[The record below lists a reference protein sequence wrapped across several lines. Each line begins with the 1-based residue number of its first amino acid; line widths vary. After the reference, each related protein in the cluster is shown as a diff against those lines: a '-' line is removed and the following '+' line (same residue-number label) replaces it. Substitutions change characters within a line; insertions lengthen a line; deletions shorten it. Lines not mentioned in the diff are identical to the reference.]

1 MSNSETPVNDEKA
14 NDETNVAKAEKKVAA
29 KPKKVTKAKAPAKA
43 PAKAKAETKTKPKAK
58 ATTKAETAKKSVAAE
73 KDVVEKADKPKK
85 VAKPKKAPKVSDNTQ
100 VSDNI
105 ESSDSTETKEKAVKV
120 KKEAKPKAAPKTTK
134 AKKTVEAPEAEA
146 EVVEAPKAKAK
157 KAVKAVEPV
166 QTVEAETAPADAPS
180 EASVEEVHEAEPVIE
195 VDPFEGVHPAL
206 AKALGKKGYK
216 ALTPV
221 QKAVLAPELRDAD
234 ALVSAQTGSGKTVAF
249 GISLAP
255 TLLGDDERF
264 KRAAAPLALIITPTR
279 ELALQ
284 VMRELE
290 WLYANTG
297 AHTATC
303 VGGMDMRT
311 ERSALNRGAHIV
323 VGTPGRLRDHIER
336 GSLNISALRAV
347 VLDEADEMLD
357 LGFRDDL
364 EYMLDT
370 TPKERRTL
378 MFSATVP
385 RSIGMLAKRYQRNAV
400 RVSTKAEEKQHSDI
414 EYRALTVAPN
424 DKENAILNLIRFYEP
439 KNAIVFCATRATVN
453 HMVSRFANR
462 GFDVVALSGE
472 LSQNLRSH
480 AIQSL
485 RDGRAQV
492 CIATDVA
499 ARGLDLP
506 DLELVVHADIPKSRE
521 PLLHRSGR
529 TGRAGRKGIS
539 ALIVPYNWRKRTE
552 RLLDSAKVQATW
564 ANPPSVEEI
573 IQRDRERFLATPT
586 LIEPVKDD
594 EQAFVKELLEKH
606 GAEQIAA
613 ALIRTQNA
621 GRPAPEELIS
631 RSDKGGRD
639 RDERGGRDRDR
650 GRDRDDRGGDRGG
663 ERGGRG
669 GRNDNFGATRK
680 ERVDFED
687 GVWISMTVGRK
698 HTADPKWLLPMV
710 CRAGCITKNEIG
722 AIRIHMAETH
732 VELTPKG
739 AEKFFETIGNND
751 RIEKTITVKR
761 LEGIPEEPDD
771 VMDDKNA
778 KGFHRQPRDSKKQKP
793 FRDNFNRSDRSKEY
807 SNRAA
812 EGNNSGTQDEKSG
825 DKKFGDRKFG
835 DKKFGDKPFAKKKFG
850 DRKAGE
856 RDYANKSGKPK
867 SRGKF
872 GSDGK
877 FNDPQADGAKK
888 TWIDDGIDSPDTK
901 GEYADKPRSYK
912 GPKGGRKSYDNKSA
926 NKSGNNGAF
935 GKPFKSKGDKPTGDK
950 TRDKSGSSSLKRKG
964 YPKKD

>member
-1 MSNSETPVNDEKA
+1 MSNSETPVNDENA
-14 NDETNVAKAEKKVAA
+14 NDDKVNEEKVAA
-29 KPKKVTKAKAPAKA
+29 KPKKVAKAKA
-43 PAKAKAETKTKPKAK
+43 PAKAKAETKAKTETKAKAKPKAK
-58 ATTKAETAKKSVAAE
+58 APTKAKAEAETT
-73 KDVVEKADKPKK
+73 EKADKPKK
-85 VAKPKKAPKVSDNTQ
+85 VAKPKKVDEASAD
-100 VSDNI
+100 
-105 ESSDSTETKEKAVKV
+105 TEIKTKAVKA
-120 KKEAKPKAAPKTTK
+120 KKETKPKAAPKTATK
-134 AKKTVEAPEAEA
+134 TTKVKKTVEAPVTEAVEAEK
-146 EVVEAPKAKAK
+146 VI
-157 KAVKAVEPV
+157 EPV
-166 QTVEAETAPADAPS
+166 QAVEAETAPADAPS
-180 EASVEEVHEAEPVIE
+180 ADALEETEVEAPVEAEPVIE
-195 VDPFEGVHPAL
+195 SDPFEGVHPSL
-206 AKALGKKGYK
+206 AIALGKKGYK

-255 TLLGDDERF
+255 TLLGDDDRF

-290 WLYANTG
+290 WLFANTG

-303 VGGMDMRT
+303 VGGMDMRA

-424 DKENAILNLIRFYEP
+424 DKENAIINLIRFYEP

-462 GFDVVALSGE
+462 GFAVVALSGE

-552 RLLDSAKVQATW
+552 RLLDSAKVNATW
-564 ANPPSVEEI
+564 ANPPSVDEI

-594 EQAFVKELLEKH
+594 EKSFVKELLEKH

-631 RSDKGGRD
+631 RSDSGSRD
-639 RDERGGRDRDR
+639 RDRGDRNERGGRDRDR

-663 ERGGRG
+663 DRGHDRGGDRGGR

-739 AEKFFETIGNND
+739 AEKFFETIGGNN

-771 VMDDKNA
+771 VMDDKDA

-812 EGNNSGTQDEKSG
+812 EGKDFGNKEEKSG
-825 DKKFGDRKFG
+825 E
-835 DKKFGDKPFAKKKFG
+835 KKFGDKPFAKKKFG

-867 SRGKF
+867 SKGKF

-877 FNDPQADGAKK
+877 FSDPQADGAKK
-888 TWIDDGIDSPDTK
+888 TWFEDGVDSAEGR
-901 GEYADKPRSYK
+901 GEQADKPRSYK
-912 GPKGGRKSYDNKSA
+912 GPKGGRKSYDNKTA
-926 NKSGNNGAF
+926 NRSGNNGAF
-935 GKPFKSKGDKPTGDK
+935 GKPFKGKPSGDKPNTGA
-950 TRDKSGSSSLKRKG
+950 RDNTGSSSLKRKSP
-964 YPKKD
+964 PKKD